1 MADELIKVPDI
12 GGAEGAEVV
21 EVLVSPG
28 ETIAVEQSLVVV
40 ESDKASMEIPA
51 PVAGVVSE
59 LRVAVGDAVSE
70 GDVILA
76 LAAESG
82 AAGTDDLP
90 ANSGQKVLDASSE
103 EDRGTSAHAA
113 ASSVSA
119 EGAVSQGQDPASVPS
134 ATESTPAS
142 VHEDGATVID
152 VVIPDLGSD
161 EGADL
166 VEMLVPVG
174 GQVEE
179 GDSLVLLES
188 DKASMEV
195 PAPAAG
201 TVTEWRLEAGTTVKE
216 GAVIARL
223 AIENASAASTSSDGG
238 ASSAQP
244 ESRPVAEERQD
255 SRENAQTNAGIAP
268 TAVADEDASRL
279 EADAVATPSAPSAP
293 RGAEDVVSAEGAEGK
308 KTPAASSDPDPVYA
322 GPAVRKLA
330 REFGVTLSQ
339 VKGTGARGRIL
350 KEDLQQHVAQALA
363 AEPSSGGAAIPAIPE
378 QDFGRFGAIEK
389 TTRSRIDKVT
399 ANNMVRSWLN
409 IPHVT
414 QFDDADISDMERFR
428 KELKSEAADRGVRLT
443 PLPFIL
449 KACAVALREHPKLK
463 SSLADGGETLVMKH
477 YCHIGMAVDTPAG
490 LVVPVLRDVDKKSIW
505 ELAAETSAV
514 SERAR
519 EKQLRPDDM
528 QGGVFTVSSLG
539 AIGGQGFTPIVNAPE
554 VAILGVG
561 RAAVQPVWDG
571 EVFRPQTL
579 LPLALSYDH
588 RVVNGGDGGRF
599 LTELTSL
606 LGDVKRMVM

>member
-1 MADELIKVPDI
+1 M
-12 GGAEGAEVV
+12 
-21 EVLVSPG
+21 
-28 ETIAVEQSLVVV
+28 ET
-40 ESDKASMEIPA
+40 
-51 PVAGVVSE
+51 
-59 LRVAVGDAVSE
+59 
-70 GDVILA
+70 
-76 LAAESG
+76 
-82 AAGTDDLP
+82 
-90 ANSGQKVLDASSE
+90 
-103 EDRGTSAHAA
+103 
-113 ASSVSA
+113 
-119 EGAVSQGQDPASVPS
+119 
-134 ATESTPAS
+134 
-142 VHEDGATVID
+142 
-152 VVIPDLGSD
+152 
-161 EGADL
+161 
-166 VEMLVPVG
+166 
-174 GQVEE
+174 
-179 GDSLVLLES
+179 
-188 DKASMEV
+188 
-195 PAPAAG
+195 
-201 TVTEWRLEAGTTVKE
+201 GTTVKE

-223 AIENASAASTSSDGG
+223 SIDGALAASPQSDVGSSAAQPKSQPAGDEREEVVQVPAVTASPAVAASDAPPPQAQTGSSASVKPGASAT
-238 ASSAQP
+238 
-244 ESRPVAEERQD
+244 
-255 SRENAQTNAGIAP
+255 AG
-268 TAVADEDASRL
+268 
-279 EADAVATPSAPSAP
+279 
-293 RGAEDVVSAEGAEGK
+293 
-308 KTPAASSDPDPVYA
+308 DPDTAYA

-330 REFGVTLSQ
+330 REFGVALAK

-363 AEPSSGGAAIPAIPE
+363 AEPSSNGAALPVIPE
-378 QDFGRFGAIEK
+378 QDYARFGAIEK
-389 TTRSRIDKVT
+389 AARSRIDKVT

-505 ELAAETSAV
+505 ELAAETVALA
-514 SERAR
+514 ERAR
-519 EKQLRPDDM
+519 DKQLRPDDM

-539 AIGGQGFTPIVNAPE
+539 AIGGRGFTPIINAPE

>member
-28 ETIAVEQSLVVV
+28 DAIDVEQSLVVV

-51 PVAGVVSE
+51 PIAGVVSE
-59 LRVAVGDAVSE
+59 LRVAVGDSVSE

-82 AAGTDDLP
+82 AAGTDDAP
-90 ANSGQKVLDASSE
+90 ATAEQQVVDASPQDDQEASE
-103 EDRGTSAHAA
+103 RTK
-113 ASSVSA
+113 ASEMSA
-119 EGAVSQGQDPASVPS
+119 EGAAGQGQNPAAAPSAPASTS
-134 ATESTPAS
+134 ASGL
-142 VHEDGATVID
+142 EDGAMVID

-166 VEMLVPVG
+166 VELLVPVG

-201 TVTEWRLEAGTTVKE
+201 TVTEWLMETGTTVKE

-223 AIENASAASTSSDGG
+223 AIDGALAASPQSDGG
-238 ASSAQP
+238 SSAAQP
-244 ESRPVAEERQD
+244 KSQPAGEGHEEAVQVRAVTASPAAAASDAPSPQ
-255 SRENAQTNAGIAP
+255 AQTGSSASFKPGASATAG
-268 TAVADEDASRL
+268 
-279 EADAVATPSAPSAP
+279 
-293 RGAEDVVSAEGAEGK
+293 
-308 KTPAASSDPDPVYA
+308 DPDTVYA

-363 AEPSSGGAAIPAIPE
+363 AEPSSSGAGLPAIPE
-378 QDFGRFGAIEK
+378 QDYARFGAIEK
-389 TTRSRIDKVT
+389 TSRSRIDKVT

-463 SSLADGGETLVMKH
+463 SSLADGGDTLVMKH

-505 ELAAETSAV
+505 ELAAETVALA
-514 SERAR
+514 ERAR
-519 EKQLRPDDM
+519 DKQLRPDDM

-539 AIGGQGFTPIVNAPE
+539 AIGGRGFTPIINAPE

>member
-1 MADELIKVPDI
+1 MTDELIKVPDI

-28 ETIAVEQSLVVV
+28 ETIDVEQSLVVV

-51 PVAGVVSE
+51 PIAGVVSE
-59 LRVAVGDAVSE
+59 LRVAVGDSVSE

-76 LAAESG
+76 LAMASGSQGADAEPDS
-82 AAGTDDLP
+82 TDWE
-90 ANSGQKVLDASSE
+90 VLDASSQ
-103 EDRGTSAHAA
+103 DAQGTSEHVTTASAVTDGATRNSDSHASD
-113 ASSVSA
+113 ASASGSV
-119 EGAVSQGQDPASVPS
+119 
-134 ATESTPAS
+134 TEHTDS
-142 VHEDGATVID
+142 ATVID

-174 GQVEE
+174 GQVGE

-188 DKASMEV
+188 DKASMEI

-201 TVTEWRLEAGTTVKE
+201 TLTAWLLEAGTTVKE
-216 GAVIARL
+216 GAVIAKL
-223 AIENASAASTSSDGG
+223 AIDGAPATSIPSDSGT
-238 ASSAQP
+238 SVAQP
-244 ESRPVAEERQD
+244 ESQPTGAEGEG
-255 SRENAQTNAGIAP
+255 NAKATSETAAVSEDDA
-268 TAVADEDASRL
+268 TLLETRAVAAS
-279 EADAVATPSAPSAP
+279 SAP
-293 RGAEDVVSAEGAEGK
+293 RGAEGVDGAEGVERLESA
-308 KTPAASSDPDPVYA
+308 AASSDPDTVYA

-363 AEPSSGGAAIPAIPE
+363 AEPSSGGAALPAIPE
-378 QDFGRFGAIEK
+378 QDYARFGAIEK

-428 KELKSEAADRGVRLT
+428 KELKNEAADRGVRLT

-463 SSLADGGETLVMKH
+463 SSVANGGETLVVKH

-490 LVVPVLRDVDKKSIW
+490 LMVPVLRDVDKKSIW
-505 ELAAETSAV
+505 ELAAETAAYA
-514 SERAR
+514 ERAR
-519 EKQLRPDDM
+519 AKQLRPDDM

-539 AIGGQGFTPIVNAPE
+539 AIGGRGFTPIINAPE

>member
-1 MADELIKVPDI
+1 
-12 GGAEGAEVV
+12 
-21 EVLVSPG
+21 
-28 ETIAVEQSLVVV
+28 
-40 ESDKASMEIPA
+40 MEIPA

-59 LRVAVGDAVSE
+59 LRVAVGDSVSE

-76 LAAESG
+76 LA
-82 AAGTDDLP
+82 T
-90 ANSGQKVLDASSE
+90 ASSNEGADSAPAPAE
-103 EDRGTSAHAA
+103 EDVLESSSQDDQSASERAATPAMAADA
-113 ASSVSA
+113 ASH
-119 EGAVSQGQDPASVPS
+119 EGGKSPS
-134 ATESTPAS
+134 ADADSESISPS
-142 VHEDGATVID
+142 GLEDGATVID

-166 VEMLVPVG
+166 VEMLVAVG

-201 TVTEWRLEAGTTVKE
+201 TVTEWLIETGTTVKE

-223 AIENASAASTSSDGG
+223 AIDGASAP
-238 ASSAQP
+238 SAQP
-244 ESRPVAEERQD
+244 DGGTNAAQPDPQAPGERGE
-255 SRENAQTNAGIAP
+255 ENAQA
-268 TAVADEDASRL
+268 TAVIAAGSVSDEDASRL
-279 EADAVATPSAPSAP
+279 DTHEVATRSAP
-293 RGAEDVVSAEGAEGK
+293 RGGER
-308 KTPAASSDPDPVYA
+308 PAASSDLDTVYA

-363 AEPSSGGAAIPAIPE
+363 AESSSNGAALPAIPE
-378 QDFGRFGAIEK
+378 QDYARFGAIEK
-389 TTRSRIDKVT
+389 TSRSRIDKVT
-399 ANNMVRSWLN
+399 ATNMVRSWLN

-428 KELKSEAADRGVRLT
+428 KELKREAADRGVRLT

-505 ELAAETSAV
+505 ELAGEIATLA
-514 SERAR
+514 ERAR

-539 AIGGQGFTPIVNAPE
+539 AIGGRGFTPIINAPE